1 MSSIQK
7 HSERFAVTPNINV
20 QRSTF
25 DRSHGRKT
33 TFDPDWIIP
42 VMVDEVLPGD
52 TFNVSMHGFGR
63 LLTPLVP
70 FMDNLYI
77 DFHVFFVPNRL
88 VWNSWE
94 EFITGWNQTT
104 NTVSSKTIPVLSA
117 TPTGVGTL
125 ADYFGIPNLA
135 LGHTGGMNI
144 SALPF
149 RAYNLIYNEW
159 FRDQNLV
166 TPVAVPKDDGPD
178 STMYGVLRRMKRH
191 DYFTS
196 ALPWPQ
202 KGSDVLIPSATS
214 IPIVSN
220 AQDPEFSHLSG
231 TPVFTDSFL
240 YSDNGSLKLSG
251 LPAGSFPV
259 KFGTHTGLEG
269 DTSDLMGTISELR
282 TAYQI
287 QIMLERDARGGSRY
301 IEQLK
306 SHFQVTVPD
315 FRLQRPEFIAQG
327 TWNVNTNPVTQ
338 TSESGTTPQGTLAA
352 FCTTSGKL
360 NFTHSFQE
368 HGHIFVL
375 ASARADLNYQQGLN
389 KMWSRRQRFD
399 FYWPEFA
406 HLSEQAILKQEIFLT
421 DATSPANDDVF
432 GYVERYAEYRYKPSD
447 ITGRFRSTVTPN
459 LAQWHLAQTFLAAPS
474 LNDTFM
480 GSNTPISRVLAVTP
494 SHDAFYCD
502 FWFNMKCTRP
512 MPIYSIPG
520 LSDHF

>member
-1 MSSIQK
+1 
-7 HSERFAVTPNINV
+7 
-20 QRSTF
+20 
-25 DRSHGRKT
+25 
-33 TFDPDWIIP
+33 
-42 VMVDEVLPGD
+42 
-52 TFNVSMHGFGR
+52 
-63 LLTPLVP
+63 
-70 FMDNLYI
+70 
-77 DFHVFFVPNRL
+77 
-88 VWNSWE
+88 
-94 EFITGWNQTT
+94 
-104 NTVSSKTIPVLSA
+104 
-117 TPTGVGTL
+117 
-125 ADYFGIPNLA
+125 
-135 LGHTGGMNI
+135 MNI

-149 RAYNLIYNEW
+149 RGYNLIYNEW

-166 TPVAVPKDDGPD
+166 APVPVPMDDGPD
-178 STMYGVLRRMKRH
+178 STIYGVLRRMKRH

-202 KGSDVLIPSATS
+202 KGSDVKIPFNTVAPVVSNGDLIKFREHGTTTDQGMK
-214 IPIVSN
+214 IVSSTN
-220 AQDPEFSHLSG
+220 L
-231 TPVFTDSFL
+231 L
-240 YSDNGSLKLSG
+240 YLDGPG
-251 LPAGSFPV
+251 LPSPNFAIFGSQ
-259 KFGTHTGLEG
+259 TGLN
-269 DTSDLMGTISELR
+269 TNLSNAPGTISELR

-338 TSESGTTPQGTLAA
+338 TSQSDTTPQGTLAA

-368 HGHIFVL
+368 HGHLFVL

-406 HLSEQAILKQEIFLT
+406 HLSEQAILKQEIFLA
-421 DATSPANDDVF
+421 DASSPANDDVL
-432 GYVERYAEYRYKPSD
+432 GYVERYAEYRYKPSE

-474 LNDTFM
+474 LNSTFM
-480 GSNTPISRVLAVTP
+480 ASDTPISRVLAVTP
-494 SHDAFYCD
+494 NHDAFYCD